1 MSRATRTKAR
11 DAAPDLLGDVAT
23 DPPKTDSATPENK
36 PAKKEPSPPNQGS
49 AGKREPK
56 QHVVTVT
63 ADKNLPEP
71 TANNLLSSLLSAI
84 VDPRVDPAKVKTLTE
99 VRKELMNEQAHV
111 EFFEAYV
118 AMKAS
123 LPVIRRDGKLDQG
136 TTKSGRQGV
145 TARYATYENIMDS
158 VAPKLR
164 EHGFSMIVLPDA
176 GQDGTGIVV
185 RGSLSFVA
193 QTQYGKHVYTERC
206 AFPVPNDPTGGKSP
220 PQGVGSAVKYG
231 MRYAAIALLG
241 IVSHAPEDADNHD
254 GKKQTRKPADGE
266 QISETE
272 IYKLRKAIEFCG
284 ATDEEFCTFY
294 KLEKI
299 DDLPAK
305 MLPEAMDACRRRA
318 EGNEKEAKG
327 GK

>member
-1 MSRATRTKAR
+1 MSRATRTKTRSEAT
-11 DAAPDLLGDVAT
+11 PDLLVGVDEKV
-23 DPPKTDSATPENK
+23 E
-36 PAKKEPSPPNQGS
+36 PAKKEAPKQEIQPPNKGS

-56 QHVVTVT
+56 QHVVTV
-63 ADKNLPEP
+63 ADKNLPAP
-71 TANNLLSSLLSAI
+71 TADNLLSSLLSAI

-176 GQDGTGIVV
+176 GPDGTGIVV

-241 IVSHAPEDADNHD
+241 IVSHAQEDADDHD
-254 GKKQTRKPADGE
+254 GKRTRKPADGE
-266 QISETE
+266 QISAAE
-272 IYKLRKAIEFCG
+272 IEKLRKAIEFCG
-284 ATDEEFCTFY
+284 ATEEEFCTFY

-299 DDLPAK
+299 EDLPAK
-305 MLPEAMDACRRRA
+305 MLAEAMDACRRRA

-327 GK
+327 AKQ

>member
-23 DPPKTDSATPENK
+23 APPKTASATPANK
-36 PAKKEPSPPNQGS
+36 PAK
-49 AGKREPK
+49 EPK
-56 QHVVTVT
+56 QHVVTVA
-63 ADKNLPEP
+63 ADKNLPAP
-71 TANNLLSSLLSAI
+71 TADNLLSSLLSAI
-84 VDPRVDPAKVKTLTE
+84 VDPRVDVEKVKGLTA

-111 EFFEAYV
+111 SFVEAYI
-118 AMKAS
+118 AMKES
-123 LPVIRRDGKLDQG
+123 LPIIRRDGKLDQG
-136 TTKSGRQGV
+136 TTKSGKQGV
-145 TARYATYENIMDS
+145 ASRFATYENIMDS

-176 GQDGTGIVV
+176 GPDGTGIVV
-185 RGSLSFVA
+185 RGTLSFVA
-193 QTQYGKHVYTERC
+193 QTQYGKHVHSERC
-206 AFPVPNDPTGGKSP
+206 GFPVPNDNTGGKSP

-266 QISETE
+266 QISAAE
-272 IYKLRKAIEFCG
+272 IDKLRKAIEFCG
-284 ATDEEFCTFY
+284 ATEEEFCTFY

-318 EGNEKEAKG
+318 ENNATEAKG
-327 GK
+327 AKQ